1 VFKGQAIKDIKG
13 LWYRVFQGFGQ
24 AKFAADGGLILGLRH
39 SSLLSELPLKMTLN
53 LNVVKINSKIHHLT
67 SLL

>member
-1 VFKGQAIKDIKG
+1 VFKGQAVKDIKG
-13 LWYRVFQGFGQ
+13 LWYRVFHSFGQ
-24 AKFAADGGLILGLRH
+24 AKFDDGGLILGLRH
-39 SSLLSELPLKMTLN
+39 LLLLSELPLKMTLN